1 MEPKVVSRVSTL
13 VEDESLAFFQL
24 VYSNYKKAEHRIGG
38 YQDRYFLVGGR
49 RVRLRFVGNGLVSA
63 LTPALAHLET
73 APTNKPEL
81 TILAWDSASSNTPLL
96 SVLKHYF
103 DSLGEWWDHL
113 GRRGEIREL
122 TNDRVRFAYH
132 LGPNIFSGLD
142 LQENLGLYWVQDSST
157 LPYYEI
163 GSPLRTIL
171 HWWADQGAYQFVHAG
186 AVGLESGGVLLV
198 GRGGSGKTTTAL
210 ACLDAGLLYASD
222 DYCLIKTDPEPY
234 VFSVYNTAKLRG
246 DEDLERFPHLAAMV
260 SNKSRLES
268 DKALL
273 FLNDHFP
280 KQISRGF
287 CLRAILLPVV
297 TQETETRLVPTNAA
311 ATLSA
316 LAPSTL
322 FQLPSAGSAAIKTM
336 SRLAQQVP
344 AYKLELGSDL
354 ANASSVIIDLLLGK

>member
-1 MEPKVVSRVSTL
+1 MVIKASDL

-24 VYSNYKKAEHRIGG
+24 VYTNYKKAEHTIGG
-38 YQDRYFLVGGR
+38 YQDRHFLIGGR
-49 RVRLRFVGNGLVSA
+49 PVRLRFAGNGLASA

-73 APTNKPEL
+73 APAERPEL
-81 TILAWDSASSNTPLL
+81 TILAWDSASSNSALP
-96 SVLKHYF
+96 SVLKRYF

-122 TNDRVRFAYH
+122 TNDRFRFAYH

-142 LQENLGLYWVQDSST
+142 LQENLGLYWVQDASA

-171 HWWADQGAYQFVHAG
+171 HWWADGGDYQFVHAG

-198 GRGGSGKTTTAL
+198 GRGGSGKSTTAL
-210 ACLDAGLLYASD
+210 AALDAGLLYASD
-222 DYCLIKTDPEPY
+222 DYCLIRTDPEPY

-246 DEDLERFPHLAAMV
+246 EADVKRFAHLAAMV
-260 SNKSRLES
+260 SNKSRLEN

-280 KQISRGF
+280 KQITRGF
-287 CLRAILLPVV
+287 CLKAILLPVV
-297 TQETETRLVPTNAA
+297 TQGKETRLVATGAGAA
-311 ATLSA
+311 LTA

-336 SRLAQQVP
+336 SRLAQRVP
-344 AYKLELGSDL
+344 AYQLELGTDL
-354 ANASSVIIDLLLGK
+354 ANAASVIKDLLLGK